1 MAYDFRAWLNVQ
13 PDDKKYEFMD
23 CTGNCAVG
31 QWMKFIEQAWT
42 LDKYNQHVLTQSLSV
57 PALAKSKT
65 FGELKKAMA

>member
-13 PDDKKYEFMD
+13 PDDKEYSFMD

-31 QWMKFIEQAWT
+31 QWMRHNGETWR
-42 LDKYNQHVLTQSLSV
+42 LNMYNQHILTQSLPV

-65 FGELKKAMA
+65 FGELKKALA